1 MRIKIIYAYICSMK
15 VRFNTTI
22 DAQLLEAV
30 KIVAV
35 KQQVSVSQLIED
47 YFKTIVKRKPT
58 RKRNLLEMVDRLKP
72 NEEVI
77 KQSMEKQNFY
87 EYQKEKYGF

>member
-1 MRIKIIYAYICSMK
+1 MK

-35 KQQVSVSQLIED
+35 KQQMSVSQLIED
-47 YFKTIVKRKPT
+47 YFRTIVRRKPA
-58 RKRNLLEMVDRLKP
+58 RKKNLLDMVDRLTP
-72 NEEVI
+72 NEAI
-77 KQSMEKQNFY
+77 IRQSMEKSAFY
-87 EYQKEKYGF
+87 EDQQEKYGF

>member
-1 MRIKIIYAYICSMK
+1 MK

-30 KIVAV
+30 KIVAI

-47 YFKTIVKRKPT
+47 YFKTIIRHKPA
-58 RKRNLLEMVDRLKP
+58 KKKNLLDMVDRLVP
-72 NEEVI
+72 NEAVI
-77 KQSMEKQNFY
+77 RQSMKKKAFY
-87 EYQKEKYGF
+87 EDQQEKYGF

>member
-1 MRIKIIYAYICSMK
+1 MK

-35 KQQVSVSQLIED
+35 KQQMSVSQLIED
-47 YFKTIVKRKPT
+47 YFRTIVRRKPA
-58 RKRNLLEMVDRLKP
+58 RKKNLLDLVDRLTP
-72 NEEVI
+72 NEAI
-77 KQSMEKQNFY
+77 IRQSMEKNVFY
-87 EYQKEKYGF
+87 EDQKEKYGF